1 MFHHFHDNK
10 IHKSGQGSIN
20 ENNLY
25 QIIKFIGRKNI
36 LNADDFFIRFK
47 ENRLKSN
54 HVCLTFDDGIKSQID
69 IALPVLED
77 LKIKCFFFIYSSLFT
92 GKPDLLE
99 VYRYFR
105 INYFDSV
112 ENFYKEFY
120 LTLNED
126 LSDFFLKNNQSIKIS
141 KKKFPHYSVEDI
153 KFRLVRDQHLIR
165 SQYQKIMFKMFNK
178 KKFYP
183 KEFYKYL
190 FFNQNDMFQ
199 LKELGHSIGLHSHKH
214 PTLMENLSY
223 EQQYKEYQ
231 KNLDIFNKILKID
244 KSEFKTMSHP
254 CGSYNEDT
262 LNILS
267 KLGIELGFKQIMS
280 IEKEKGMNK
289 VNNSFLEIARED
301 HSKIMKMIK

>member
-1 MFHHFHDNK
+1 
-10 IHKSGQGSIN
+10 
-20 ENNLY
+20 
-25 QIIKFIGRKNI
+25 
-36 LNADDFFIRFK
+36 
-47 ENRLKSN
+47 
-54 HVCLTFDDGIKSQID
+54 
-69 IALPVLED
+69 
-77 LKIKCFFFIYSSLFT
+77 
-92 GKPDLLE
+92 
-99 VYRYFR
+99 
-105 INYFDSV
+105 
-112 ENFYKEFY
+112 
-120 LTLNED
+120 
-126 LSDFFLKNNQSIKIS
+126 
-141 KKKFPHYSVEDI
+141 
-153 KFRLVRDQHLIR
+153 
-165 SQYQKIMFKMFNK
+165 MFKMFNK

-214 PTLMENLSY
+214 PTLMENISY
-223 EQQYKEYQ
+223 EKQYKEYQ